1 MILKRFF
8 MDISNLNYF
17 HLIYLILI
25 LLFLVGTFLLSNK
38 KNLNKNIQH
47 LSIWGIIFF
56 AILISYYLW
65 DDLKV
70 SMSKEKFNY
79 IIEDNNII
87 TIEKSKDGHFYLPL
101 TINDLQII
109 FLVDT
114 GASRSLLSRKDFKL
128 VKAGNIFLP
137 TETILET
144 ANGIVKAKEIIFQN
158 VKVFESDLGEI
169 SFLVATKNFKGPRIS
184 LLGLDL
190 LNNKFKYEIT
200 NNFLKLQLIP

>member
-1 MILKRFF
+1 
-8 MDISNLNYF
+8 MDILNLNYF

-38 KNLNKNIQH
+38 KNLNKNIQN

-56 AILISYYLW
+56 ALLISYYLW
-65 DDLKV
+65 DDLKI
-70 SMSKEKFNY
+70 SMNKEKFKY
-79 IIEDNNII
+79 IIENNNSI

-101 TINDLQII
+101 TISDLQIV

-114 GASRSLLSRKDFKL
+114 GASKSLLSRKDFKL
-128 VKAGNIFLP
+128 VKDGNIFLP

-144 ANGIVKAKEIIFQN
+144 ANGIVIAKEIIFQN

-169 SFLVATKNFKGPRIS
+169 SFLVVTKNFKGPRIS

>member
-1 MILKRFF
+1 

-38 KNLNKNIQH
+38 KNLNKNIQN

-87 TIEKSKDGHFYLPL
+87 TIEKSKDGHFYLP
-101 TINDLQII
+101 
-109 FLVDT
+109 
-114 GASRSLLSRKDFKL
+114 
-128 VKAGNIFLP
+128 
-137 TETILET
+137 
-144 ANGIVKAKEIIFQN
+144 
-158 VKVFESDLGEI
+158 
-169 SFLVATKNFKGPRIS
+169 
-184 LLGLDL
+184 
-190 LNNKFKYEIT
+190 
-200 NNFLKLQLIP
+200 